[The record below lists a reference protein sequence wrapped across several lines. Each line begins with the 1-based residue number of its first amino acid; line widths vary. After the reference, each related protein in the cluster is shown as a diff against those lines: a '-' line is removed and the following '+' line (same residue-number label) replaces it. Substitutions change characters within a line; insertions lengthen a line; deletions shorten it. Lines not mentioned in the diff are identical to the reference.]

1 MRYLPLVLIASARV
15 LVQDLEGVTE
25 GLTDD
30 DLSLDYDTVA
40 RIASLPLHCHSVE
53 FPNKLSQV
61 LDSESDLLPPR
72 GQCLFKNKNPAISH
86 FAPFRTPS
94 DLLWLL
100 RLAQLC
106 ARPLAAGPRPGH
118 VPRSWPTTSQQV
130 NLKATKYLF

>member
-1 MRYLPLVLIASARV
+1 MKYFPLVLIASARA

-72 GQCLFKNKNPAISH
+72 GQFLFEK
-86 FAPFRTPS
+86 
-94 DLLWLL
+94 
-100 RLAQLC
+100 
-106 ARPLAAGPRPGH
+106 
-118 VPRSWPTTSQQV
+118 
-130 NLKATKYLF
+130 